1 MYKWPQGRVIRTIC
15 LLLTLLV
22 VADLGYHGVWANFA
36 ANDTTS
42 QNKQMI
48 MGGFFSVLCLGAL
61 VGGLVAAGFHPKAVD
76 FLIEVEL
83 EMTKVEW
90 PKGANLV
97 RSTLIIAVAIVI
109 MAVLIFGVDI
119 VNYQFI
125 NHWWPWL
132 YDAISGTL

>member
-22 VADLGYHGVWANFA
+22 VADLGYHGVWANFGA
-36 ANDTTS
+36 SDTTS

-48 MGGFFSVLCLGAL
+48 LGGFFAVLCLGAL

-90 PKGANLV
+90 PKGGNLV
-97 RSTLIIAVAIVI
+97 RSTLIIAVAIAI
-109 MAVLIFGVDI
+109 MAVLILGVDF
-119 VNYQFI
+119 VNFHFI
-125 NHWWPWL
+125 NSWWPWIYNAL
-132 YDAISGTL
+132 SGIR